1 VETIGEKIKRLRTE
15 KRLTQKQVSE
25 LCGLT
30 PSAYL
35 FIENGTTKSISIDV
49 GIGIARALEIPFVE
63 LFDIEDHGNIKLI
76 EDLKKRISH
85 LERDLFYC
93 KRGIL
98 SSVIHAYTSTI
109 NGNILLRSK
118 FQNQDD
124 KDIFSYTIVQI
135 IKNWSNQIKIDID
148 EGYYSLEE
156 YKQFVKDVKRA
167 NPEANVIDLT
177 YNVLVYKSESELFEL
192 VRNSNWPPDNI

>member
-1 VETIGEKIKRLRTE
+1 METIGEKIKRLRTE

-25 LCGLT
+25 SCGLT

-49 GIGIARALEIPFVE
+49 GKGIARALEVPFVD
-63 LFDIEDHGNIKLI
+63 LFDIDDQGNERLI
-76 EDLKKRISH
+76 EDLKKRISQ
-85 LERDLFYC
+85 LEHDILNY
-93 KRGIL
+93 KRGNL
-98 SSVIHAYTSTI
+98 SNVIHAYSSTI

-118 FQNQDD
+118 FQNQED
-124 KDIFSYTIVQI
+124 KDIFSFTVARI
-135 IKNWSNQIKIDID
+135 IKTWSNQIKIDIE
-148 EGYYSLEE
+148 EGYYSLDE
-156 YKQFVKDVKRA
+156 YKQFVKEIKRA

-177 YNVLVYKSESELFEL
+177 NNILVYKSESELYEL